1 MNHSE
6 RTEAWNEAKKQD
18 VAQRKL
24 AWERHK
30 TEQSGVSGQVL
41 DDQRIQN
48 EADRIAST
56 LQNLT
61 AHNSPRKTHFIVRVA
76 EDVTSQGQSRRD
88 GAPAGCGTE
97 PCPRQPLF

>member
-24 AWERHK
+24 AWERHQ
-30 TEQSGVSGQVL
+30 TEQSGIPVQVL

-48 EADRIAST
+48 DDK
-56 LQNLT
+56 N
-61 AHNSPRKTHFIVRVA
+61 NK
-76 EDVTSQGQSRRD
+76 SRATD
-88 GAPAGCGTE
+88 GAEWTKV
-97 PCPRQPLF
+97 